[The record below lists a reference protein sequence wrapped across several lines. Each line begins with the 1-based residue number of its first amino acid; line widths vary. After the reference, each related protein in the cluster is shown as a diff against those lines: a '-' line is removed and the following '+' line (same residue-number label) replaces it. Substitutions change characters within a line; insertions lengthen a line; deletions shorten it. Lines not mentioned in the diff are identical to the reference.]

1 MLIIYAVGR
10 FLSRKKSN
18 SKDIDDGPY
27 GEDVNDF
34 EEVVIEEENED
45 VNLEFTSNQ
54 NPDGEDCLEDS
65 AGPLG
70 KSDSPT
76 NKKAES
82 NSTHQVND
90 FVCFVDL
97 ILRYLIEVVCII

>member
-1 MLIIYAVGR
+1 MLIVYAVGR

-90 FVCFVDL
+90 F
-97 ILRYLIEVVCII
+97 EVFD